1 MTLEDAIKTIEGSKG
16 LMETML
22 MSVGINKDFVNGEI
36 TAINFCLDVL
46 NDVSKE
52 EEDAED

>member
-16 LMETML
+16 LMETLL
-22 MSVGINKDFVNGEI
+22 MSFGINKDFVNGEI

-52 EEDAED
+52 D

>member
-52 EEDAED
+52 EEE